1 MEEFKDVMLS
11 EPPVRGFVSSE
22 ATGGGGGARS
32 FENYKG
38 ILLCDRPTDN
48 KMAVGVTEQP
58 FLPPGRPERDLFG
71 MSGRGQEGCL
81 GLQPSQE
88 RLNRNTVARQARL
101 QSGKGTAPTALSK
114 HRKWLKD
121 LSTVT
126 KHLKLNQIEDEV
138 GRDAQ
143 KKRFQ
148 DKEREKRIKIKESIR
163 ENGRTAD
170 SVVGALGQSK
180 ADSCISDSPP
190 LHPAPPPAG
199 AAARGG
205 AAEVSG
211 DGLPAL
217 SPEAQPAAAAQAP
230 TPSRTK
236 TAAGAESNKPKW
248 AMTEDEAFEAEMR
261 EAQKLMDFAAN
272 VDYVKF
278 IDDYEVREAL
288 AIMRERVENLAE
300 EKHVEALKHPADME
314 STASTVGEDDA
325 TGEKK
330 KKKKARVAAE
340 AGGSRAD
347 WDSSA
352 TVGVAASKLI
362 NDDALRL
369 AEYILNKSDNLRQ
382 VHSKLSLAK
391 VLQNIALNKDIS
403 LSHMGAAGIPAAA
416 ANEVQQPRISDHTSG
431 RGQTTQ
437 KARILTDLKQ
447 SKEYVQNLPYLYRC
461 PSI

>member
-11 EPPVRGFVSSE
+11 EPPVRGFVASSE
-22 ATGGGGGARS
+22 ATGGGGARS

-190 LHPAPPPAG
+190 LHPAPPPG
-199 AAARGG
+199 AAAARG

-217 SPEAQPAAAAQAP
+217 SPEAQPAAQAP

-236 TAAGAESNKPKW
+236 TATGAAESNKPKW
-248 AMTEDEAFEAEMR
+248 AMTEDEVCGFSRPLCPLPTPHTVRTHTHTPQAFEAEMR

-272 VDYVKF
+272 VDYVKCMPT
-278 IDDYEVREAL
+278 ATTPL
-288 AIMRERVENLAE
+288 HNTT
-300 EKHVEALKHPADME
+300 HHTTPHHTTPQS
-314 STASTVGEDDA
+314 STTTRCVKPSPSCASGWRTWQRRS
-325 TGEKK
+325 T
-330 KKKKARVAAE
+330 
-340 AGGSRAD
+340 SR
-347 WDSSA
+347 
-352 TVGVAASKLI
+352 
-362 NDDALRL
+362 R
-369 AEYILNKSDNLRQ
+369 
-382 VHSKLSLAK
+382 
-391 VLQNIALNKDIS
+391 
-403 LSHMGAAGIPAAA
+403 
-416 ANEVQQPRISDHTSG
+416 
-431 RGQTTQ
+431 
-437 KARILTDLKQ
+437 
-447 SKEYVQNLPYLYRC
+447 
-461 PSI
+461 